1 MRDLPPDID
10 ADAVIA
16 IGSYLDTHGWSTPVA
31 ISTAIPAVRHR
42 VDTNLSDQ
50 ALQEL
55 IVEMC
60 SSRRLAVLFDA
71 GDLGSEIR
79 KGKRRVLSL

>member
-1 MRDLPPDID
+1 MRDLPHDID

-16 IGSYLDTHGWSTPVA
+16 IGCYLDRHGWSTPVA
-31 ISTAIPAVRHR
+31 ISSAIPAVRLR
-42 VDTNLSDQ
+42 VETDLSDQ

-60 SSRRLAVLFDA
+60 CSRRLAVLFDA
-71 GDLGSEIR
+71 GDLQSKI
-79 KGKRRVLSL
+79 KKVSRRIHSL